1 MEELSACWKEIDNKE
16 EIFDEI
22 MITYG
27 QELLHL
33 VFSYVKNEAVAEELT
48 QDIFVK
54 VYYSIHKY
62 KGKSSFRT
70 WLWRIAINHCKDY
83 LKSWYTKNV
92 IKVDDEYI
100 YGEDSKENIEQAIVQ
115 KEEEQWLVQAVMSLP
130 ILYREIIFL
139 FYFEE
144 LTIKEIARIIG
155 VNENTI
161 KTRLRRAKQLL
172 KKIGDE
178 EKWKND

>member
-1 MEELSACWKEIDNKE
+1 MEELSACWNEIDNKE
-16 EIFDEI
+16 EVFDEI

-33 VFSYVKNEAVAEELT
+33 VFSYVKNQTIAEELT

-54 VYYSIHKY
+54 VYYSLHKY

-92 IKVDDEYI
+92 VKVDNEFLF
-100 YGEDSKENIEQAIVQ
+100 GEDSSENVEEEILQ
-115 KEEEQWLVQAVMSLP
+115 KEEEQLLIQAVMNLP
-130 ILYREIIFL
+130 VMYREIIFL

-144 LTIKEIARIIG
+144 LPIKEIAAILKI
-155 VNENTI
+155 NENTI
-161 KTRLRRAKQLL
+161 KTRLRRAKDLL

-178 EKWKND
+178 QKWTNA